1 MTRPVR
7 QKESWSL
14 RLYAWLL
21 ELYPPAFVHRHRAE
35 MLQNFA
41 DLEDAEPSKA
51 KLWLLIGKD
60 LTMSLI
66 LQFFGSR
73 LGRYVISVLVAWLL
87 IFTVGYFRR
96 DSTPGYPLLHVFGG
110 FLPGMLVHVYR
121 DASSRNAAEQVANHI
136 CDRHPWRGR
145 RFCVDIALP
154 DRVFPRWRHG
164 RRTKSGFASLRRL
177 SDRHAVDVH
186 RDACLRHAAKQ
197 LTRLDGQMVP
207 HKSGPVSTPT
217 PPSIGMTAPVT

>member
-1 MTRPVR
+1 MTRSVR

-21 ELYPPAFVHRHRAE
+21 ELYPPAFVQRHRAE

-96 DSTPGYPLLHVFGG
+96 DGTAGYPLLHVFGG
-110 FLPGMLVHVYR
+110 FLPGMLAMYIATRLLGMPQNRSQIIYVIGILGAVAGFAWILLFLIGYFPGGGTPAVRNPALQVFGGFLIGMVSMFIATHVYGMPQN
-121 DASSRNAAEQVANHI
+121 SS
-136 CDRHPWRGR
+136 
-145 RFCVDIALP
+145 
-154 DRVFPRWRHG
+154 
-164 RRTKSGFASLRRL
+164 
-177 SDRHAVDVH
+177 HA
-186 RDACLRHAAKQ
+186 
-197 LTRLDGQMVP
+197 
-207 HKSGPVSTPT
+207 
-217 PPSIGMTAPVT
+217 